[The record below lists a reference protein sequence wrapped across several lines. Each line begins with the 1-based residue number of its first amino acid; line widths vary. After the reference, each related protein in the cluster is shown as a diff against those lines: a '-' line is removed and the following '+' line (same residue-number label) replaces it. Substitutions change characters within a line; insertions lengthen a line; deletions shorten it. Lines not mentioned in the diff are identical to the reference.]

1 MLDWP
6 GRILAALLR
15 RIRHAGALSS
25 ARSSSK
31 RNISGVTA
39 GNILVLCYGNIYRSP
54 FIERRLAQLLDPGRW
69 KLKSAGFYPK
79 TGRPCVSEFVSMAK
93 DFGVSLIDHR
103 SSTVSLDE
111 IEWADL
117 IVIMDRKNRDQLL
130 SMSPGAHDKIVWVA
144 CCLDDGLPEVI
155 DPYNMPADATE
166 EIIRRLDRSAVA
178 IAKQLQSA

>member
-1 MLDWP
+1 M
-6 GRILAALLR
+6 
-15 RIRHAGALSS
+15 SS

-54 FIERRLAQLLDPGRW
+54 FIERRLAQLLDSGKW
-69 KLKSAGFYPK
+69 KIKSAGFYHK
-79 TGRPCVSEFVSMAK
+79 TGRPCVPEFISLAN
-93 DFGVSLIDHR
+93 DFGISLIDHR
-103 SSTVSLDE
+103 SSAVSLDD
-111 IEWADL
+111 IDWADL

-155 DPYNMPADATE
+155 DPYSLPVDAVDE
-166 EIIRRLDRSAVA
+166 VIRRLDRSAMA
-178 IAKQLQSA
+178 MCKQLRSSGG